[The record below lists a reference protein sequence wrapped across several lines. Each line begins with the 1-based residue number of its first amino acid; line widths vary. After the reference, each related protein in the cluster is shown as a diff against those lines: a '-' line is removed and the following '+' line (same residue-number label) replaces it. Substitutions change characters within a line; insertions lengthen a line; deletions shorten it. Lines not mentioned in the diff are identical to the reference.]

1 MEARLLPVFG
11 VFFLDVEAVERLRR
25 TQHIVTDWP
34 EIAIE

>member
-1 MEARLLPVFG
+1 
-11 VFFLDVEAVERLRR
+11 VFFLVERLRR